1 MNRCFTVA
9 GMEDADSTIF
19 DPDFVVQD
27 GMAQEVRMGAMLC
40 LKRQESEGRGVDEV
54 ALLCL
59 KRERINSKR
68 FLVKMCAILLVES
81 L

>member
-1 MNRCFTVA
+1 
-9 GMEDADSTIF
+9 MEDADSTIF